1 MCLVFKKRRT
11 LFRTPVFNEDFGDDN
26 KKNEEQLFG
35 AYDSIIALSREK
47 EKVLSPLHGKS
58 PILLTFKTNIE
69 IEMVRNG
76 TQIVWSILFIFINVF
91 TVIEIMR
98 TSYGKHL
105 AGHKK

>member
-1 MCLVFKKRRT
+1 MTYNLPWFMCLVFKKRRT

-47 EKVLSPLHGKS
+47 EKVLSPLHGES

-69 IEMVRNG
+69 IEMAHK
-76 TQIVWSILFIFINVF
+76 SFDLFYLSSS
-91 TVIEIMR
+91 MC
-98 TSYGKHL
+98 SL
-105 AGHKK
+105 